1 MKTKTL
7 IFYIK
12 TILLLVIFSIP
23 SLDTLADIYKYVD
36 ENGVVHLTN
45 MPTGSNY
52 SIALKE
58 KGVHEKERRYEETI
72 KKLCSKYDVEIPLI
86 KAVVRA
92 ESDFNPLAVSKKGA
106 VGLMQLMPG
115 KAEELKVADPFDPY
129 ENLDGGIRHIRGL
142 LDRFDGDLNL
152 VLAAYNAGENLV
164 MRQKRIPPFKETR
177 DYIKKVL
184 QYKNTYQQ

>member
-1 MKTKTL
+1 MKIKIL
-7 IFYIK
+7 VFYIK
-12 TILLLVIFSIP
+12 TVLLVVMLTVSSINVQ
-23 SLDTLADIYKYVD
+23 ADIYKYVD
-36 ENGVVHLTN
+36 DKGVVHLTN
-45 MPTGSNY
+45 MPTSSKY
-52 SIALKE
+52 SIVLKE
-58 KGVHEKERRYEETI
+58 KDVHEKERRFEETI

-115 KAEELKVADPFDPY
+115 KAEELKVSDPFDPY
-129 ENLDGGIRHIRGL
+129 ENLDGGIRHIRDL
-142 LDRFDGDLNL
+142 LDRFDGDINL

-164 MRQKRIPPFKETR
+164 MRQKKIPPFKETR